1 MNCESFSIHNSL
13 IHIYFMRYSLLNR
26 CHGVLLGAI
35 IGENTVL
42 RNKAVSENAQVLS
55 EDAMHWS
62 QIATSYTETLIALS
76 PIETRARWCKQQQEQ
91 GIQLED
97 GLSVI
102 PAVLPVVLF
111 FHENLIKL
119 RQNSIA
125 IAEFW
130 QSDPMIRDGMLA
142 ISYAIAQSLTEKL
155 TTATLIPQTISFI
168 GETPTS
174 LPKQLLKVKNL
185 LESGAG
191 LDSAQAELTREEKPG
206 NVIAMAF
213 YCFLSTLED
222 FSLSVLRADRLGR
235 YSKTIATLTGAL
247 SGAYNS
253 TAGIPLTWQISLD
266 QSNLA
271 QKWQIASS
279 YNMLRL
285 INTLMAVWSGVY
297 DIARDS
303 NEFGEEKSLLGSSF
317 WSPSQAIAA
326 PRVIRLR

>member
-1 MNCESFSIHNSL
+1 
-13 IHIYFMRYSLLNR
+13 MRHSLLNR

-35 IGENTVL
+35 IGENTAL
-42 RNKAVSENAQVLS
+42 RNKDFSEYGQVRSQEVL
-55 EDAMHWS
+55 HWS
-62 QIATSYTETLIALS
+62 QVATSYSESLIAFSRL
-76 PIETRARWCKQQQEQ
+76 ETSDRWCKQEQ
-91 GIQLED
+91 GRQLED
-97 GLSVI
+97 NLSVI

-119 RQNSIA
+119 RQNLIEL
-125 IAEFW
+125 AEFW
-130 QSDPMIRDGMLA
+130 QIDPIIRDGMLA
-142 ISYAIAQSLTEKL
+142 VSYAIAQSLTEKL
-155 TTATLIPQTISFI
+155 TQATLIPQTISFL
-168 GETPTS
+168 GETPTR
-174 LPKQLLKVKNL
+174 LPQQLLKVKNL

-222 FSLSVLRADRLGR
+222 FRLSVLRAEKLGR
-235 YSKTIATLTGAL
+235 HSKTIPIVTGAL

-253 TAGIPLTWQISLD
+253 TQGIPVTWQISL
-266 QSNLA
+266 QSSNLP

-279 YNMLRL
+279 DNMLRL
-285 INTLMAVWSGVY
+285 TNTLMAVWSGVY

-303 NEFGEEKSLLGSSF
+303 NEFGEENSLVRSSF
-317 WSPSQAIAA
+317 WLSSQAVAS